1 MKKTTSLLS
10 NINSFMFHRFELWIK
25 VLVCTLYLCSF
36 SERRVIWGLVHSE
49 PGESPC
55 PHISMT
61 PLQYG
66 LLLSN
71 ASNSRWNFF
80 HPQCICKV
88 LFQYVPHLP
97 FVRCL
102 CIMNSLMMWM
112 MRPVTED
119 PATHYIYMIPS
130 IRITL
135 WSLKIDC
142 TLNVWLLSSMNF
154 LLLCKKWM
162 PSKTNTCH
170 IHDVGKISIQNQLPD
185 GYLSLNTESK
195 LCHIYLCGFPPV
207 WLFWGSNRWY
217 ALLHSSHLLSFH
229 CSMDSQKTW
238 KVIPVT
244 EGFAHKLHV

>member
-1 MKKTTSLLS
+1 
-10 NINSFMFHRFELWIK
+10 MFHRFELRVK
-25 VLVCTLYLCSF
+25 VLLCTLYLCSF
-36 SERRVIWGLVHSE
+36 SERCVIWGLVHTE

-61 PLQYG
+61 PLQCG

-80 HPQCICKV
+80 HPHCICKL
-88 LFQYVPHLP
+88 LFQYVPHLT

-119 PATHYIYMIPS
+119 PATHYIYMVPS
-130 IRITL
+130 IRITF
-135 WSLKIDC
+135 WPLKIDC
-142 TLNVWLLSSMNF
+142 TLNVWLLSRMNF

-162 PSKTNTCH
+162 PSKTPATFTIWVDLNSE
-170 IHDVGKISIQNQLPD
+170 SITWWLLKSEHRIKAFPHA
-185 GYLSLNTESK
+185 TR
-195 LCHIYLCGFPPV
+195 LCGFPPV

-217 ALLHSSHLLSFH
+217 ALLHSSHL
-229 CSMDSQKTW
+229 
-238 KVIPVT
+238 
-244 EGFAHKLHV
+244 